1 MTPSSRAKQFYS
13 WWISCLSEMLTRRG
27 ALGAR
32 WSTLLKHT
40 PQGLDIFIRV
50 KREPKLIGTLTPDAS
65 DEQAAVLKA
74 MLEPHAKRDPARIVL
89 RLSPQDVL
97 QRPFRIPVTA
107 KDVAAQI
114 LENQIDRM
122 VPWPR
127 EETLHGHRL
136 MSSDASSSEHVDV
149 NIVATRAEI
158 LDALLKRAGMLGIT
172 PAVADFATS
181 EDEEPVEIKSFLPDA
196 TRKTASTI
204 HVALMSIAGLTLL
217 SAASGGYLVWNRH
230 QALTELEA
238 RSGTVRERL
247 AALTKLAADNEH
259 LRGQHGLLLRKKQD
273 EPPVMFLLEG
283 LSRALPDAAYA
294 TEIEIHGRDVRIV
307 GKSTNATALITGL
320 EASPHF
326 EGVRFAAPTTRETDE
341 TVDSFAIVA
350 RAEGGAN
357 FDQDQ

>member
-1 MTPSSRAKQFYS
+1 MTPTDRAKQLYS
-13 WWISCLSEMLTRRG
+13 WWISSLSEMLTRRG

-40 PQGLDIFIRV
+40 PQGLDIFV
-50 KREPKLIGTLTPDAS
+50 RERREAKLIGTLTPDAS
-65 DEQAAVLKA
+65 DEQAAVLKT
-74 MLEPHAKRDPARIVL
+74 MLEAHAKRDPTRIVL

-107 KDVAAQI
+107 KDVVAQI

-127 EETLHGHRL
+127 EETLHGHRI
-136 MSSDASSSEHVDV
+136 MGDVTPSAEFVDV
-149 NIVATRAEI
+149 HIVTTRTEI
-158 LDALLKRAGMLGIT
+158 LDALLKRASMLGIA

-181 EDEEPVEIKSFLPDA
+181 DDEEPVEIKSFLPDA

-204 HVALMSIAGLTLL
+204 HVALMFLAGFSLL
-217 SAASGGYLVWNRH
+217 SAASGVYFAWSRH
-230 QALTELEA
+230 RALTELEA
-238 RSGTVRERL
+238 RSDAVRERL
-247 AALTKLAADNEH
+247 ATLSKLAAENDH

-283 LSRALPDAAYA
+283 LSRALPDAAYV
-294 TEIEIHGRDVRIV
+294 TELEIHGRDVRIV
-307 GKSTNATALITGL
+307 GKSSNATGLITDL
-320 EASPHF
+320 EASPQF
-326 EGVRFAAPTTRETDE
+326 EGVHFSAPTTREANE

-357 FDQDQ
+357 FDPDQ